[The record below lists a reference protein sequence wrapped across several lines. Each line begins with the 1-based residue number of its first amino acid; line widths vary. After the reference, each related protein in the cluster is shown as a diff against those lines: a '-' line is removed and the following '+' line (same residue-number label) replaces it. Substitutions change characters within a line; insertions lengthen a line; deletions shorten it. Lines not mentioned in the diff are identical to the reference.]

1 MSTQPSEAPKSPKKP
16 PHTSRLANRRLR
28 QFQFHLK
35 EVQQVIAFLNEH
47 GKITDNDLPK
57 IPWVR
62 GFQFKMHS
70 QLKLPAGAHNQS
82 RLFVRVAV
90 FGYDTILG
98 ERQKGE
104 H

>member
-1 MSTQPSEAPKSPKKP
+1 MATLTSGAPKPKGWLQPGGTSEKKAKKP

-35 EVQQVIAFLNEH
+35 EVQQVIAFVNEH

-62 GFQFKMHS
+62 GFQFKTHS
-70 QLKLPAGAHNQS
+70 QLKLPAGAPC
-82 RLFVRVAV
+82 RRC
-90 FGYDTILG
+90 
-98 ERQKGE
+98 
-104 H
+104 